1 MMASGDLTI
10 KQDKFCRAYIGPAE
24 GNASEAYRTAY
35 NTQNC
40 SMSTVN
46 RNAKALL
53 DDSKIAARVDQL
65 KAEQA
70 NQNAITIEEI
80 TAGLRRAAESAAAA
94 GHESAATQAL
104 LGLAKLG
111 GLLVEKRQVSVDDAR
126 DHLDAV
132 ADLANV
138 PTAPPIA
145 PPTAPIVPIMAA
157 DPDDDHVT
165 H

>member
-1 MMASGDLTI
+1 MMAERPKLTI
-10 KQDKFCRAYIGPAE
+10 KQEKFSRQYVGPAE
-24 GNASEAYRTAY
+24 GNASEAYRKSYAAT
-35 NTQNC
+35 N
-40 SMSTVN
+40 MSAEAIRVEAC
-46 RNAKALL
+46 RLL
-53 DDSKIAARVDQL
+53 ERPNVSLMVDQL

-138 PTAPPIA
+138 PTAP
-145 PPTAPIVPIMAA
+145 IVPIMAA

>member
-111 GLLVEKRQVSVDDAR
+111 GLLVEKRQVQVDDAR

-138 PTAPPIA
+138 PTAP
-145 PPTAPIVPIMAA
+145 IVPIMAA

>member
-1 MMASGDLTI
+1 MASGDLTI

-111 GLLVEKRQVSVDDAR
+111 GLLVEKRQVQVDDAR

-138 PTAPPIA
+138 PTAP
-145 PPTAPIVPIMAA
+145 IVPIMAA

>member
-1 MMASGDLTI
+1 MADRPKLTI
-10 KQDKFCRAYIGPAE
+10 KQEKFARQYVGPCE
-24 GNASEAYRTAY
+24 GNASEAYRKSYAAS
-35 NTQNC
+35 N
-40 SMSTVN
+40 MSAEAIRVEAC
-46 RNAKALL
+46 RLL
-53 DDSKIAARVDQL
+53 ERPNVSLMVDQL

-70 NQNAITIEEI
+70 DQNAITIEEI

-94 GHESAATQAL
+94 GQQSAATQAL

-111 GLLVEKRQVSVDDAR
+111 GLLVEKRQVQVDDAR
-126 DHLDAV
+126 EHLDAV

-138 PTAPPIA
+138 PTAPP
-145 PPTAPIVPIMAA
+145 TAPITPIMAP

>member
-1 MMASGDLTI
+1 MASGDLTI

-138 PTAPPIA
+138 PTAP
-145 PPTAPIVPIMAA
+145 IVPIMAA

>member
-138 PTAPPIA
+138 PTAP
-145 PPTAPIVPIMAA
+145 IVPIMAA

>member
-111 GLLVEKRQVSVDDAR
+111 GLLVEKRQVQVDDAR

-138 PTAPPIA
+138 PTAPIA
-145 PPTAPIVPIMAA
+145 PIMAA